1 MAPERFWD
9 RPLYSTA
16 ADLWALGCLLY
27 ECAAGHAP
35 FLSTS
40 FQELSAAVLEAT
52 PSPIP
57 STPCLNASTCS
68 VGIMMLCEEKMV
80 QRLGLRGVSLL
91 SITFLA

>member
-1 MAPERFWD
+1 MAPELFWD

-16 ADLWALGCLLY
+16 ADVWALGCLLY

-40 FQELSAAVLEAT
+40 FQELSVAVLEAT

-57 STPCLNASTCS
+57 RVSSFCGACS
-68 VGIMMLCEEKMV
+68 M
-80 QRLGLRGVSLL
+80 
-91 SITFLA
+91 F